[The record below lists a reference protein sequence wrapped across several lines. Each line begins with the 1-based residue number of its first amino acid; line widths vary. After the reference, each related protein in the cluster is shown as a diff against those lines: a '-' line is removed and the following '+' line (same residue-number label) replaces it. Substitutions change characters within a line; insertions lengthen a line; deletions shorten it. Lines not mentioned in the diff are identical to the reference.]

1 MSTLPH
7 NMNATAPYMQRGLTL
22 IEIMVTLAVVAV
34 TLSIGVPSFQ
44 SMASGNR
51 MSSAAN
57 SLIGALNVARSEAIK
72 RGARVN
78 VVANS
83 VSTDWT
89 TGWKV
94 QVNSDSADTGTIK
107 KFDPITG
114 MQVTGSS
121 AQYQFL
127 PTGFLALAA
136 AEEIKVC
143 DSSMTGE
150 TGRKITISISGRFSV
165 SNTTCS

>member
-1 MSTLPH
+1 MKSPHTYNSTTLRRQ
-7 NMNATAPYMQRGLTL
+7 TGLTL
-22 IEIMVTLAVVAV
+22 IELMVTLAVVAV

-44 SMASGNR
+44 GMASSNR

-78 VVANS
+78 LVA
-83 VSTDWT
+83 TGADWT
-89 TGWKV
+89 KGWSV
-94 QVNSDSADTGTIK
+94 QVNSNSEVIK
-107 KFDPITG
+107 EFGPVTG

-121 AQYQFL
+121 TQYQFL
-127 PTGFLALAA
+127 PTGFFSLAA

-143 DSSMTGE
+143 DSSTTGE
-150 TGRKITISISGRFSV
+150 TGRKITITITGRFSV
-165 SNTTCS
+165 SNITCS

>member
-1 MSTLPH
+1 MNTSPH
-7 NMNATAPYMQRGLTL
+7 SHTPALHLQLGLTL
-22 IEIMVTLAVVAV
+22 IELMVTLAVVAV

-44 SMASGNR
+44 GMASSNR

-78 VVANS
+78 VAAT
-83 VSTDWT
+83 STTTNWT
-89 TGWKV
+89 SGWKV
-94 QVNSDSADTGTIK
+94 QLNSDSTAIGTIK
-107 KFDPITG
+107 AFDPLTG
-114 MQVTGSS
+114 MQITGTS

-127 PTGFLALAA
+127 PTGFLALSA
-136 AEEIKVC
+136 AETITVC
-143 DSSMTGE
+143 DSSLTGE

-165 SNTTCS
+165 TNTPCS